1 MEFMIV
7 LFVFMLAVI
16 LVLFGIAGIL
26 AWVWHKI
33 GKALSRLGEINN

>member
-7 LFVFMLAVI
+7 LFVVM
-16 LVLFGIAGIL
+16 L

-33 GKALSRLGEINN
+33 DEALSRLGEIDD

>member
-7 LFVFMLAVI
+7 LFVVMLAVI
-16 LVLFGIAGIL
+16 LALFGIAGML

-33 GKALSRLGEINN
+33 GEALSRFGEIDN